1 MHSKKQHPATISQ
14 VTKCVKKNMHNV
26 QINLNTLPEFEQSTE
41 FVVFREHT
49 AVEIETSLSSKSIN
63 EDKNTLLYKENEV
76 IDIPKKLNESF
87 DNDLDTCYYIFGV
100 PQVDSFFYSLL
111 FAISKEFKLKDKNV
125 RANYITN
132 LKDNLTKQ
140 VPTLFR
146 TNKYS
151 KYAYKCNAILE
162 NIEAS
167 DTISEGLI
175 CAVSDY
181 FNINL
186 IVLNYDTDKYWL
198 GKEYNSS
205 IDEKN
210 VVIIYSNGHYLPLIH
225 IYGEMPSNFI
235 YKCIVNRFKI
245 YRKLATQ
252 TELSVVEQEITTS
265 QSQTPQQPVENN
277 NEDNEDNEEVPTPG
291 KPVLAQDDTVSAN
304 IPSTTTSGEKIEL
317 KAFSNYKIGE
327 LQALANK
334 HNIEITYKV
343 DGFVKPKNKTK
354 RMLYDELSKLS

>member
-1 MHSKKQHPATISQ
+1 MHSKKQQPATISQ

-41 FVVFREHT
+41 FVVFREQKP
-49 AVEIETSLSSKSIN
+49 VEIETSLLSKSIN

-111 FAISKEFKLKDKNV
+111 FAISKEFKLKDNNV

-132 LKDNLTKQ
+132 LKETLTKQ

-151 KYAYKCNAILE
+151 KYDYKCNAILE
-162 NIEAS
+162 NIEES
-167 DTISEGLI
+167 NTISEGLM

-198 GKEYNSS
+198 GKEYNST

-225 IYGEMPSNFI
+225 IYGEMPSKFI

-252 TELSVVEQEITTS
+252 TALSLVEQEVAIPPPPYPPTQT
-265 QSQTPQQPVENN
+265 QTPQTQTPQ
-277 NEDNEDNEEVPTPG
+277 PG
-291 KPVLAQDDTVSAN
+291 KPVLAQNEQDHATA
-304 IPSTTTSGEKIEL
+304 EKITL
-317 KAFSNYKIGE
+317 KAFSNYKITE
-327 LQALANK
+327 LQELANK
-334 HNIEITYKV
+334 YNIEVTYNV
-343 DGFVKPKNKTK
+343 GTGAKPKNKTK
-354 RMLYDELSKLS
+354 RMLYDELAKLA

>member
-1 MHSKKQHPATISQ
+1 MNSKKQRPATISQ

-26 QINLNTLPEFEQSTE
+26 QINLNTLPEFEQSTN
-41 FVVFREHT
+41 FVVFRDHKSID
-49 AVEIETSLSSKSIN
+49 IETSISSKSIN

-111 FAISKEFKLKDKNV
+111 FIISKEFKLKDKGV
-125 RANYITN
+125 RDNYIIN
-132 LKDNLTKQ
+132 LKENLTKQ
-140 VPTLFR
+140 VPALFR
-146 TNKYS
+146 TNKYA

-162 NIEAS
+162 NIETT
-167 DTISEGLI
+167 DTISEGLM

-198 GKEYNSS
+198 GKEYNST

-210 VVIIYSNGHYLPLIH
+210 VVLIYSNGTYLPLIH

-265 QSQTPQQPVENN
+265 TPTIPPNQPPSYPPPNQPPQQPLSVEN
-277 NEDNEDNEEVPTPG
+277 DIPTPG
-291 KPVLAQDDTVSAN
+291 KPVLAQD
-304 IPSTTTSGEKIEL
+304 TSVKL
-317 KAFSNYKIGE
+317 NAFSNYKIPE
-327 LQALANK
+327 LQELANK
-334 HNIEITYKV
+334 YNIEITYNV
-343 DGFVKPKNKTK
+343 DGFAKPKNKTK
-354 RMLYDELSKLS
+354 RMLYDALAKLE